1 MGVLLTKIIKPKEIY
16 GTKTTLIH
24 ISAIILNNSIIPYHR
39 NHGWT
44 SFSANAEA
52 YNQTFLR
59 STSDMFLEGICMYMQ
74 SIYTYVYLKLEYV
87 HYVV

>member
-1 MGVLLTKIIKPKEIY
+1 MC
-16 GTKTTLIH
+16 
-24 ISAIILNNSIIPYHR
+24 HR

-59 STSDMFLEGICMYMQ
+59 DTETYAEGIAHIHSC
-74 SIYTYVYLKLEYV
+74 IHIL
-87 HYVV
+87 